1 MIEVCVINIG
11 LVQKALAR
19 RHSQKTD
26 GTRIHKMDTEWAK
39 GKMVCSVVPT
49 FVFICSGVSVKKI
62 DEVGSLELIFDF
74 GPCRAGKKVE

>member
-1 MIEVCVINIG
+1 MQKGFVKKAFSKAVG
-11 LVQKALAR
+11 TRVQKLD
-19 RHSQKTD
+19 SELGGQ
-26 GTRIHKMDTEWAK
+26 IK